1 MMESSLW
8 GQFLILRSNR
18 RVFYVKLHNILLEI
32 GVNRFVNF
40 SKWMAFTISL
50 VLTIGHVVEYMFF
63 KSPSTMVYYSF
74 FINQR
79 SVKLIKRGKQCDILW
94 KEGLNR
100 NANQM
105 STPKWE
111 IVGLEEY

>member
-1 MMESSLW
+1 M
-8 GQFLILRSNR
+8 
-18 RVFYVKLHNILLEI
+18 
-32 GVNRFVNF
+32 NRFVNF

-79 SVKLIKRGKQCDILW
+79 SARAI
-94 KEGLNR
+94 
-100 NANQM
+100 
-105 STPKWE
+105 
-111 IVGLEEY
+111 

>member
-1 MMESSLW
+1 M
-8 GQFLILRSNR
+8 LRLTH
-18 RVFYVKLHNILLEI
+18 RVFYIKLQNILLEI

-79 SVKLIKRGKQCDILW
+79 SAKAI
-94 KEGLNR
+94 
-100 NANQM
+100 
-105 STPKWE
+105 
-111 IVGLEEY
+111 